1 MLINKKASKIKKPFH
16 FTSYIFVSFT
26 SIIYKSI
33 HLRKPVYNDIFWIMI
48 LPIDIFMKNSLTTI
62 ILGISF
68 ILFRSNTSSELN
80 LTFICFSS

>member
-1 MLINKKASKIKKPFH
+1 MLINKEASKIKKPFH
-16 FTSYIFVSFT
+16 FTSYIFVSFA
-26 SIIYKSI
+26 SLIYKSI

-62 ILGISF
+62 IQGYSF